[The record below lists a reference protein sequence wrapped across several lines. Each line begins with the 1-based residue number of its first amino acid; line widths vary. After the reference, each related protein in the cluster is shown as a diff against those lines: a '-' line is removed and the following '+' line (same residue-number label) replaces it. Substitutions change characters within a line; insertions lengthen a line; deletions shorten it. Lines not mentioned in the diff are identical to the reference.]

1 MIEMLLN
8 YEHILCSDEG
18 NILSSGISG
27 HGRMTMA
34 KFIAHL
40 LGLDFQTFFTTKGYS
55 LREFK
60 KDMKRILDLVGI
72 QNKPV
77 LLFLED
83 QHFEAAENMTLINS
97 FLSSKDI
104 PGLYKPEE
112 IETALGDDIDAL
124 KREFNSH

>member
-1 MIEMLLN
+1 M
-8 YEHILCSDEG
+8 CSDEG